1 MHVDLKVEIYIYIVT
16 WQMKAITPNF
26 SAAYKF
32 YWLYTNWMSVRLAIL
47 LNTKIS
53 SKVKIINVRYITVAI
68 SANLYFT
75 LAICTCKNTNIINL
89 SVSMHIY

>member
-1 MHVDLKVEIYIYIVT
+1 MDVDLKVEIYIYRVT

-26 SAAYKF
+26 TAAYKL
-32 YWLYTNWMSVRLAIL
+32 YWLYTNWLSVRLAIL

-53 SKVKIINVRYITVAI
+53 GKVKSINAHYITVAI

-89 SVSMHIY
+89 R